1 MKDKIKVE
9 IENVKLNEWK
19 EQIINYLWL
28 LKGFKEIYP
37 VFQYNQIIGEVLLD
51 SEFNNK
57 IYCKGIFV
65 QKNKKITQKQYINT
79 PGFNIFDLE
88 LDRDRNYIQIYI
100 QKLKYLQ
107 KF

>member
-51 SEFNNK
+51 SELNNK
-57 IYCKGIFV
+57 IYCKRIFV
-65 QKNKKITQKQYINT
+65 QKNKKITEK
-79 PGFNIFDLE
+79 
-88 LDRDRNYIQIYI
+88 
-100 QKLKYLQ
+100 
-107 KF
+107 